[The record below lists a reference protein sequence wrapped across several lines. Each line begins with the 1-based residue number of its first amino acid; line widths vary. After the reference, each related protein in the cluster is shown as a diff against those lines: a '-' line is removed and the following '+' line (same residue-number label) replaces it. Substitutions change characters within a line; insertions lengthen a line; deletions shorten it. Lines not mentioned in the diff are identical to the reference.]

1 MIIGLRELRFFLEIV
16 ALKSISKAAE
26 SLHITQ
32 PALSTKI
39 KKLEQT
45 LGFTLFERNWEGV
58 QLTTKG
64 GYFLPYAVQLLQSM
78 EDATTVLNQ
87 DNGNAMQTFTEVI
100 NDSQRLRIGIDGWLL
115 PYVLPRLYK
124 VLTADTTEHGLKIV
138 TQPSLVLKTLVSH
151 SCLDLAFFYSVDP
164 SEDKAIRALP
174 LYEDEMILLCHQS
187 HALLHSPIEH
197 LSNVINNLPFI
208 LFDNP
213 TLSHHSQITKRIT
226 DLFKIQHFHVVDD
239 LYTAFSLISHNLAFT
254 ILTATCALHL
264 QNHSIFS
271 SIAVKPLGNY
281 LPLAYINMAGST
293 SFEQSPIFEAITTAM
308 QNIKKPANNAG

>member
-1 MIIGLRELRFFLEIV
+1 MIIGLRELRFFLEVV

-45 LGFTLFERNWEGV
+45 LGFTLLERNWEGV

-87 DNGNAMQTFTEVI
+87 DEANTMQTFTEVI
-100 NDSQRLRIGIDGWLL
+100 NDTQRLRIGIDGWLL
-115 PYVLPRLYK
+115 PYVLPRLYE
-124 VLTADTTEHGLKIV
+124 VLSPNKYGLKIV

-174 LYEDEMILLCHQS
+174 LYQDRMILLCHQD
-187 HALLHSPIEH
+187 HPLLHCPIEH
-197 LSNVINNLPFI
+197 LSNAINGLPFI

-226 DLFKIQHFHVVDD
+226 DLFSIQHFHVVDD

-254 ILTATCALHL
+254 ILTNTCALHL
-264 QNHSIFS
+264 NNHSIFS
-271 SIAVKPLGNY
+271 TIAVKALDDY
-281 LPLAYINMAGST
+281 LPLAHINMAGSAQ
-293 SFEQSPIFEAITTAM
+293 FEKDPHFETIALAM
-308 QNIKKPANNAG
+308 RKNKKASN